1 MTSSA
6 GLPAKS
12 PLETRRPVT
21 SGRLK
26 SGAAV
31 PSESIVDAVAAMALP
46 HVQVRHRPGVPACE
60 YAIRIMTQA
69 PLVPRRS
76 PGIVQGEPSNRVLA
90 TFTGTAPLHHARGSQ
105 FSPWVTLEIPES
117 DASLGRSSHGAVAY
131 AGMTSGPWDRAR
143 CPCTIRYVEAKVL
156 VEIAAPPPRMR
167 TDRNPGCRHFMR
179 RAPCPENCPR
189 ATRRGSGMPEVRA
202 TR

>member
-12 PLETRRPVT
+12 SLETRRPVT

-76 PGIVQGEPSNRVLA
+76 PGIVQGEPSRRPHA
-90 TFTGTAPLHHARGSQ
+90 TLHR
-105 FSPWVTLEIPES
+105 
-117 DASLGRSSHGAVAY
+117 R
-131 AGMTSGPWDRAR
+131 RAR
-143 CPCTIRYVEAKVL
+143 PGRDVQRSRPSL
-156 VEIAAPPPRMR
+156 V
-167 TDRNPGCRHFMR
+167 CRPNAVSYTHL
-179 RAPCPENCPR
+179 RAHE
-189 ATRRGSGMPEVRA
+189 TRHDLVCRLLLEK
-202 TR
+202 